1 MSLRLLFA
9 IVVATVSAVGAM
21 PTPAAPSPSTLI
33 PISAFVS
40 GSKYSHPRLSPN
52 GKYLAVSVK
61 QEIEG
66 RDQKTLNVYDLD
78 GFKLLSTLRF
88 PVFQLPLNFEWVS
101 NTRLVVPKG
110 IERGDLE
117 RPSYTGEIFATD
129 FDGKNQDYLYGKDK
143 FAFQRRGATSGGDD
157 EGWGYI
163 HSIPDAPNGHFFLR
177 EYKWERYRTSSN
189 RSFLYDVDASTGV
202 RKLVADVGE
211 RDLTYL
217 LQHDGKPRFAFGV
230 NDNLEQIAFK
240 RAIDREQWEPLPAA
254 SLGKHFWPLVFTP
267 DNQAFYLRFSA
278 DGGPQVLMR
287 ESIVT
292 GERSVVSANKA
303 GDIDL
308 IQYSESNGQ
317 PFAVASRVGA
327 PNITYI
333 DETSPDAILHKDLS
347 KQFPGQYVQFASSS
361 TDGSKLLFVVS
372 SDREPGEYYLLDRKT
387 KKAEFLVALRPS
399 IDASRMAVQKPI
411 RFKARDGLQLNGYL
425 TLPNNRSGAKVPLI
439 LLPHGGPQ
447 DVADD
452 WFFDADA
459 QFLASRG
466 YAVLQ
471 VNYRGSGGRG
481 TNFVRSGDGQWAT
494 GMQQDLVDGVKWTIA
509 EGIADPARI
518 CVYGGSFGAYAAMM
532 TSIQEPDLFK
542 CAVGYA
548 GLYDLPLLL
557 TGDNA
562 KESKRVF
569 NFLANV
575 VGTDIESLKR
585 NSPTT
590 LADKIKVPVL
600 LVHGDQDTTTPPAQ
614 AEAMRSALTKA
625 GKSFEWMM
633 VPKEGHGFYA
643 EKNRLAFYEK
653 LEAFFAKHLGR

>member
-1 MSLRLLFA
+1 MSLRLSFA
-9 IVVATVSAVGAM
+9 TMVAAVCVVSSMTA
-21 PTPAAPSPSTLI
+21 PAAPSSQSLI

-40 GSKYSHPRLSPN
+40 GSKYSHPRLSPD

-61 QEIEG
+61 QEIDG
-66 RDQKTLNVYDLD
+66 RDQQTLNVYDLN

-88 PVFQLPLNFEWVS
+88 PVFQLPLGFEWVS

-117 RPSYTGEIFATD
+117 QPAYTGEIYATD

-143 FAFQRRGATSGGDD
+143 FVSQRRGASSGGDD
-157 EGWGYI
+157 KGWGYI
-163 HSIPDAPNGHFFLR
+163 HSIPGVPNGHFFLR
-177 EYKWERYRTSSN
+177 EYKWERHRTSSD
-189 RSFLYDVDASTGV
+189 RSFLYDVDAATGV

-211 RDLTYL
+211 RDLSYL

-230 NDNLEQIAFK
+230 GDDLNQIAFK
-240 RAIDREQWEPLPAA
+240 RDMDRDQWEPLPKAA
-254 SLGKHFWPLVFTP
+254 LGKHFVPLVFTP

-278 DGGPQVLMR
+278 DGGPEALMR
-287 ESIVT
+287 ESMIT
-292 GERSVVSANKA
+292 GERTVISAAKEGN
-303 GDIDL
+303 IDL
-308 IQYSESNGQ
+308 IQYSEKDSQ
-317 PFAVASRVGA
+317 PFAVASSIGE
-327 PNITYI
+327 PNIIYI
-333 DETSPDAILHKDLS
+333 DEASPDAILHKDLS
-347 KQFPGQYVQFASSS
+347 KQFPGQYIQFASSS
-361 TDGSKLLFVVS
+361 TDGSKLLFIVR
-372 SDREPGEYYLLDRKT
+372 SDREPGEYYLLNRKT
-387 KKAEFLVALRPS
+387 KKAEFLVALRPA
-399 IDASRMAVQKPI
+399 IDASRMAVRKPI
-411 RFKARDGLQLNGYL
+411 NFKSRDGLRLSGYL
-425 TLPNNRSGAKVPLI
+425 TVPNEQSSAKVPLI

-447 DVADD
+447 GISDK
-452 WFFDADA
+452 WFYDSDA

-481 TNFVRSGDGQWAT
+481 SKFIGSGDGQWAT
-494 GMQQDLVDGVKWTIA
+494 GMQQDLIDGVKWTIA
-509 EGIADPARI
+509 EGIVDPARV

-532 TSIQEPDLFK
+532 TSVQEPDMFK

-569 NFLANV
+569 NFFAKV
-575 VGTDIESLKR
+575 VGTDIELLKKD
-585 NSPTT
+585 SPTS

-614 AEAMRSALTKA
+614 AEAMRAALTKA
-625 GKSFEWMM
+625 GKPFEWMM